1 MSVQLKST
9 DAVRLA
15 PTQVQG
21 ISRVEVLAPAA
32 RHNLTWDRYVRL
44 HAVAEEVKRCTAD
57 WEEGEMKKAIILDVG
72 GYDGALG
79 LFLPD
84 WQMEVIDPATTG
96 GSGTNIPLADKS
108 RPIVTSIDAL
118 EHIAPAQRP
127 ALLAELARVAGSL
140 CFINFPNRD
149 TAPAQELALGLT
161 DNQLVREHVEF
172 GLPGSAEVAAE
183 MERRG
188 FACEVVRHSDSTV
201 WASQFV
207 LQHRAPD
214 AAAEVSRF
222 LVQHHRPHRTVPEP
236 LAPLYDLVV
245 CRRRT

>member
-21 ISRVEVLAPAA
+21 ISRVEVLEPAA

-44 HAVAEEVKRCTAD
+44 HAVAEEVQRCTAD
-57 WEEGEMKKAIILDVG
+57 WKEEEMKKAIILDVG
-72 GYDGALG
+72 GYEGALG

-84 WQMEVIDPATTG
+84 FQMEVIDPATTG
-96 GSGTNIPLADKS
+96 CSGTNIPLADKS
-108 RPIVTSIDAL
+108 RPIITSIDAL
-118 EHIAPAQRP
+118 EHISPDQRL
-127 ALLAELARVAGSL
+127 ALLSELARVTGSL
-140 CFINFPNRD
+140 CFINFPNRN

-161 DNQLVREHVEF
+161 NNQLVREHVEF
-172 GLPGSAEVAAE
+172 GLPSSAEVAAE
-183 MERRG
+183 MERHG
-188 FACEVVRHSDSTV
+188 FACEVVHHSDSLV

-222 LVQHHRPHRTVPEP
+222 LIQHHRPHRAVPEP

-245 CRRRT
+245 CRRT